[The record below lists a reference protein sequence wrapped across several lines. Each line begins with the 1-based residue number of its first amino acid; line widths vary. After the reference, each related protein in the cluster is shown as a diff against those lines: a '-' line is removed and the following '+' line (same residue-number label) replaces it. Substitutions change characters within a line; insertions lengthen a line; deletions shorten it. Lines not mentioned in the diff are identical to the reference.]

1 VISPCKMRIDIE
13 QWPMATPFR
22 ISGYTFLHIDV
33 LVVSLSCGDRVGRG
47 EASGVYYRGDAPA
60 GMLSQ
65 LEGLRE
71 IIEAG
76 VDRASLPTLL
86 GPGGARNALDCALW
100 DLEAKLTGRSV
111 WRIANLDPPRPL
123 VTTFTCGADEPHV
136 MAERALSYRGA
147 RAIKLKLTGEPIDAE
162 RVRAVRDALP
172 GAWLSVDA
180 NQGSTRESLHDLM
193 PALLDARVLLIEQPF
208 PIGQDAWLDGFQSPI
223 PIAADESVQSAVDI
237 PAAAGR
243 FQMINI
249 KLDKCGGLTEA
260 LVMLATARSYGLRT
274 MVGNMSGTS
283 LAAAAAFLVGQ
294 SCDVVDLDG
303 PALLGADRTP
313 HAEFDSGMI
322 HCPESI
328 WGHAGR
334 GQ

>member
-1 VISPCKMRIDIE
+1 MRIDIE

-22 ISGYTFLHIDV
+22 IAGYTFLHMDV
-33 LVVSLSCGDRVGRG
+33 LVVKLIDGDHVGRG

-60 GMLSQ
+60 VMRSQ
-65 LEGLRE
+65 LEGLRD

-76 VDRASLPTLL
+76 IDRTSLQTLL
-86 GPGGARNALDCALW
+86 VPGGARNALDCALW

-111 WRIANLDPPRPL
+111 WRNANLDPPRPL
-123 VTTFTCGADEPHV
+123 VTTFTCGADDPLV
-136 MAERALSYRGA
+136 MADRARVYRGA
-147 RAIKLKLTGEPIDAE
+147 RAVKLKLTGEPIDAE

-172 GAWLSVDA
+172 GTWLSVDA
-180 NQGSTRESLHDLM
+180 NQGLTRDSLHDLM
-193 PALLDARVLLIEQPF
+193 PALTEAHVSLIEQPF
-208 PIGQDAWLDGFQSPI
+208 PIGQDAWLDGLESPI
-223 PIAADESVQSAVDI
+223 PIAADESIQSAVDI
-237 PAAAGR
+237 PAMVGR

-260 LVMLATARSYGLRT
+260 LAMLATARAYGLRT

-283 LAAAAAFLVGQ
+283 LAAAPAFLVGQ

-313 HAEFDSGMI
+313 RVAFDDGMI

-328 WGHAGR
+328 WGYAGPS
-334 GQ
+334 Q